1 MYISKPSYEKQSMLS
16 CMASRAGMVTPRLT
30 GSPNTKFARAAGAST
45 LARTPNPSSD
55 AINIGVW
62 NSLISHLPFCPKA
75 TDIIGIVLIGL
86 SAEKTS

>member
-1 MYISKPSYEKQSMLS
+1 MSSTVPSIIDFGKFTF
-16 CMASRAGMVTPRLT
+16 V